1 MLALLLLVPAII
13 TPAGAN
19 AAAVTDQLGRRV
31 QVPDRPSR
39 IVCLAPSVTEIMFAL
54 GLADRLAGATQF
66 SDFPPQASRLPKVG
80 SYVRLDVEKIVA
92 LQPDLCIAVKD
103 GNPISVVQKLET
115 LDIPVYAVDPR
126 DLAAVLATLRELG
139 TLLGVAERAESIVA
153 DMSARIRQVQH
164 RAGCDD
170 HRPGVFF
177 QIGISPIV
185 SVGSHTFIHELID
198 MAGGVNLSA
207 GPTPYPRFSTEQ
219 VLGLRPDVI
228 IITSMARG
236 VVFEAVKAQWQSW
249 PELPAAKTGRI
260 HLVDSNVFDRASP
273 RLIEGLEI
281 LARII
286 HPDCFPEVYHG
297 VQR

>member
-1 MLALLLLVPAII
+1 
-13 TPAGAN
+13 
-19 AAAVTDQLGRRV
+19 
-31 QVPDRPSR
+31 
-39 IVCLAPSVTEIMFAL
+39 
-54 GLADRLAGATQF
+54 
-66 SDFPPQASRLPKVG
+66 
-80 SYVRLDVEKIVA
+80 
-92 LQPDLCIAVKD
+92 
-103 GNPISVVQKLET
+103 
-115 LDIPVYAVDPR
+115 
-126 DLAAVLATLRELG
+126 
-139 TLLGVAERAESIVA
+139 
-153 DMSARIRQVQH
+153 MSARIRQVQH

-249 PELPAAKTGRI
+249 PELPATKTGRI